1 MNTLLLV
8 AGIAIVLAAII
19 DFIWTTLWVDGAAG
33 PLTNHLSSAIW
44 KFMRKTSRDHP
55 KILSLA
61 GPIIL
66 TATLVMWILLL
77 WTGWTLVFSG
87 SDSAVVNSSDKSLAS
102 WVERIYFAGYLIF
115 TLGNGDYIPQGGVW
129 QIASILA
136 TGTGMMFITLGVTY
150 LLSVLGA
157 VTAKRAFAESVL
169 SIGDTA
175 EEIVGN
181 SWNGQDFQNI
191 NLLLSS
197 FSSQLS
203 TITSQ
208 HSAYPILHYYYAEK
222 KQEAVPVAVI
232 VLDETLTLFRFGI
245 KEENRPNRLLIKEMR
260 NTIKSYL
267 TTMDTS
273 SYADP
278 NYTPPLIKLDNLY
291 SQGLPIVS
299 KEEFQH
305 DLEVLTER
313 RQKLA
318 GLAKASGV
326 ESPWEK
332 QI

>member
-1 MNTLLLV
+1 MNTIILV

-44 KFMRKTSRDHP
+44 KFMRKTSRDHS

-66 TATLVMWILLL
+66 TATLVMWILML
-77 WTGWTLVFSG
+77 WIGWTLVFSG
-87 SDSAVVNSSDKSLAS
+87 SDSAVVNSTDKSIAS
-102 WVERIYFAGYLIF
+102 WVERLYFAGYLIF

-169 SIGDTA
+169 SIGDSA
-175 EEIVGN
+175 EEIVRN
-181 SWNGQDFQNI
+181 SWDGQDFHNI

-203 TITSQ
+203 SITSQ

-232 VLDETLTLFRFGI
+232 VLDETLTLFHFGI

-260 NTIKSYL
+260 STIKSYL
-267 TTMDTS
+267 TTMDTA

-278 NYTPPLIKLDNLY
+278 DFIPPAIRLDGLH
-291 SQGLPIVS
+291 SDGLPTVS
-299 KEEFQH
+299 KVEFHQK
-305 DLEVLTER
+305 LEGLTEH

-332 QI
+332 KK